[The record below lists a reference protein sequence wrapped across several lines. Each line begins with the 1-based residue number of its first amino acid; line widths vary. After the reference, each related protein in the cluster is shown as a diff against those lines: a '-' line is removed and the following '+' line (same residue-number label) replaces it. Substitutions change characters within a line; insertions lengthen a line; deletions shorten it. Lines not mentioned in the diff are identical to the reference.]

1 MPSFSEAFTR
11 TILETAAS
19 GTTVVLPSELAAEFW
34 RLEVIRCGE
43 LRAIRS
49 GRVVSWDRF
58 KERAFELR
66 TDRRPANRVVRAVF
80 ARQLIAENAQK
91 RFLRRVV
98 PPSAA
103 SAADGFREYVT
114 QMLSVLPR
122 AETLAEPAARDPEL
136 GRLVADLRELERRYT
151 AFLDRHGLFEPAWLE
166 RTPAYRG
173 GDHLLVMPELAEDY
187 AEFAPALAQVPQV
200 TVPKTELPHLQLYP
214 DSRTEL
220 EDTLGA
226 IAGLLDAGAAPE
238 SIVLTVGDLE
248 ALRVRLRQAADIAEV
263 PLSFRQGVPLA
274 GSATGRFLGA
284 AGEVVRSGFSLETV
298 KRFLLNRA
306 VPWRNYAT
314 NASLVAAGARAGC
327 LGTGARPD
335 PRWRRVEGIAE
346 RELIDLL
353 IGELPGITGAP
364 SAAGLRSRL
373 FRLFSRLIDRDRWD
387 PQEERLLQ
395 RCLEELRSL
404 ADIEANGLKVLS
416 PYRFWMDLLARQLY
430 VPRENNRGVA
440 VLPYRVG
447 AVLYPDHHFVIN
459 ASNAATS
466 VRICRYPFLTEA
478 EREQIGE
485 RVADRSLTDLFL
497 RAYAVSGRSVAVSC
511 SRTGWDGPSL
521 PPGDFVAGGRIADAP
536 AGANALLAWRNEERF
551 NTPPARVYRLQ
562 VAGAQAYAATAR
574 PPGARDLT
582 EQPLRTPQLIE
593 RALDA
598 QRHRSR
604 PDLISMSAADI
615 EEFRACPFSYLLARV
630 LELRDPELEIDP
642 DSARDIGTLYH
653 ETLEE
658 LFRGLHDRGERFDPE
673 ALDEYGGRL
682 SQIVRAYT
690 SRGPGMVPVFVYEA
704 LRPLAERVFAR
715 LLEHDARLIAGHT
728 VELVEEWGR
737 RLDLETGVYLV
748 GRMDRVT
755 RGPVGSLTLVDYKKR
770 RVPTGK
776 AQSAESREPT
786 GVSAL
791 PEPEREGERERLG
804 SIQIPLYITLLEHR
818 DERVTSAAYYSLE
831 DGKAMRVIADGS
843 SADEA
848 SADETADSRPV
859 MTRERMDEIIVLVH
873 DIVRETTSRLV
884 AGDYRC
890 VAPGGSLTDGGRRCA
905 GCVFRGV
912 CRTRF
917 VVE

>member
-1 MPSFSEAFTR
+1 MPSFSEAFTHAV
-11 TILETAAS
+11 LETAAS

-34 RLEVIRCGE
+34 RLEIVRCGA
-43 LRAIRS
+43 LRAVREDRI
-49 GRVVSWDRF
+49 VSWDRF

-80 ARQLIAENAQK
+80 ARQLIADNAEQ

-98 PPSAA
+98 PPQAA
-103 SAADGFREYVT
+103 SAADGFREYLT
-114 QMLSVLPR
+114 QILSVLPR
-122 AETLAEPAARDPEL
+122 AQALAGPATRNPEL
-136 GRLVADLRELERRYT
+136 GVLVSDLRELERRYT
-151 AFLDRHGLFEPAWLE
+151 AFLDEHELFEPAWLE

-187 AEFAPALAQVPQV
+187 VEFAPALAQVPQV
-200 TVPKTELPHLQLYP
+200 PIPRAELPHLQLYP
-214 DSRTEL
+214 DSRTEM
-220 EDTLGA
+220 ERTLGA
-226 IAGLLDAGAAPE
+226 IAGMLDAGTAPE

-248 ALRVRLRQAADIAEV
+248 ALRVRLRQAAQIAEV
-263 PLSFRQGVPLA
+263 PLSFRQGLPLA
-274 GSATGRFLGA
+274 ASAAGRFLGA
-284 AGEVVRSGFSLETV
+284 AGDVVGSGFSLETM

-306 VPWRNYAT
+306 VPWRNFAT
-314 NASLVAAGARAGC
+314 NANLIASGVRAGC
-327 LGTGARPD
+327 LGTGGRPD
-335 PRWRRVEGIAE
+335 PRWRRVEGAE
-346 RELIDLL
+346 ERDLIDLL
-353 IGELPGITGAP
+353 VRELPGITGAS
-364 SAAGLRSRL
+364 SAADLRSRL

-404 ADIEANGLKVLS
+404 ADVESRGLRIPS

-430 VPRENNRGVA
+430 VPREDRRGIA

-447 AVLYPDHHFVIN
+447 ATLYPDHHFVIN

-485 RVADRSLTDLFL
+485 GVADRTLTDHYL
-497 RAYAVSGRSVAVSC
+497 RAYAVSGRSITVSC

-521 PPGDFVAGGRIADAP
+521 PPGDFVAAGRIADAP

-551 NTPPARVYRLQ
+551 EAPATRVYRLQ
-562 VAGAQAYAATAR
+562 AEGARAYAATAR
-574 PPGARDLT
+574 VTGARDLT
-582 EQPLRTPQLIE
+582 EQPLREPRLIE
-593 RALDA
+593 RALEV
-598 QRHRSR
+598 QRHRNR
-604 PDLISMSAADI
+604 PELISMSAADV
-615 EEFRACPFSYLLARV
+615 EAFRSCPFSYLLSRV
-630 LELRDPELEIDP
+630 LGLRDPELEIDP
-642 DSARDIGTLYH
+642 DNARDIGTLYH
-653 ETLEE
+653 SALEE
-658 LFRGLHDRGERFDPE
+658 LFRGLYDRGERFDPE

-682 SQIVRAYT
+682 ERIVEERA
-690 SRGPGMVPVFVYEA
+690 SRGPGMIPVFVYEA

-715 LLEHDARLIAGHT
+715 LLDHDARLIAGHA

-755 RGPVGSLTLVDYKKR
+755 RAPDGTLTLVDYKKR

-776 AQSAESREPT
+776 AQSAENREPT
-786 GVSAL
+786 GVAAL
-791 PEPEREGERERLG
+791 PEPERASERDLLG
-804 SIQIPLYITLLEHR
+804 SIQVPFYISLLEDR
-818 DERVTSAAYYSLE
+818 DERVTNAAYYSLE
-831 DGKAMRVIADGS
+831 EGRSLQVIAAGTAADGT
-843 SADEA
+843 AAAEA
-848 SADETADSRPV
+848 AGGRPV
-859 MTRERMDEIIVLVH
+859 MTRERMDEIIVLVD

-890 VAPGGSLTDGGRRCA
+890 AAPGDTRADGGRRCE